1 MKQDAMRATAMSNDG
16 QIGQRGIGAATLAG
30 GTAFGIAAKTSPQH
44 GIDAGYEARD
54 PASRRFVERL
64 SAAIDG
70 EAPLT
75 TSGAGTGAAAFASWS
90 LAEKQDWS
98 LYHLIGD
105 ALRSEDLA
113 HSHHGGWDF
122 ATRFAAK
129 LADEPAIVA
138 PQRIEA
144 AWGERTD
151 TKAPAVATVGDAF
164 RHHARGAGQ
173 SAAGQLSGWFGGRR
187 RMPAAA
193 AAAAAVVTLAW
204 ALTPG
209 WHAGSSSTGA
219 ASTTLASAGNWQ
231 RVNLGGDRD
240 LDPYLAAHQQFA
252 SDGGSLGYVAYAGA
266 GR

>member
-1 MKQDAMRATAMSNDG
+1 MKQDAMRATGMSNDG
-16 QIGQRGIGAATLAG
+16 QIGQRDIGTATFAG
-30 GTAFGIAAKTSPQH
+30 GSAFGVAPIAH
-44 GIDAGYEARD
+44 GRDTGDEARD
-54 PASRRFVERL
+54 SASRRFVERL

-70 EAPLT
+70 EAPLST
-75 TSGAGTGAAAFASWS
+75 HGVGTGASAFASWS
-90 LAEKQDWS
+90 TAEKQDWS

-105 ALRSEDLA
+105 ALRSDDLA
-113 HSHHGGWDF
+113 HAHRGGWDF
-122 ATRFAAK
+122 ATRFSAR

-138 PQRIEA
+138 PQRADA
-144 AWGERTD
+144 ARGERTESS
-151 TKAPAVATVGDAF
+151 APVTPTVGDAF

-173 SAAGQLSGWFGGRR
+173 SAVGQLSGWFGGRR

-209 WHAGSSSTGA
+209 WHVGSSGNSA
-219 ASTTLASAGNWQ
+219 APTTLASAGNWQ

-266 GR
+266 GH